1 MFVVRI
7 AGLNVKIKNKYRY
20 LRRHCKN
27 YIINTNKIDFT
38 ISATQKEIKKTKENA
53 EEDFSLGYCESA
65 CIYQK
70 ICEKMIDYNRFFFHS
85 SVVEVNGETFAF
97 SARSGVGKSTQT
109 KLWMEHFKDNCRVIN
124 GDKPLYEIKNNKLYA
139 YGVPWCG
146 KENYNIN
153 TKVEL
158 NNICF
163 LKRSE
168 TNKIRRLEKEEI
180 LDYIFEQ
187 VIFFIPKE
195 KAEKLLT
202 MLDFIIENIPCYL
215 LECNISDEAVTIAH
229 SAMSKGG
236 QHETKKRSSN

>member
-1 MFVVRI
+1 MLIVRI

-20 LRRHCKN
+20 LRKHCKN
-27 YIINTNKIDFT
+27 YLIDTHKIDFT
-38 ISATQKEIKKTKENA
+38 VSETKKHIQKTKDNA
-53 EEDFSLGYCESA
+53 VEEFSLGYCESA

-70 ICEKMIDYNRFFFHS
+70 ICEKMIDFNRFFFHS

-97 SARSGVGKSTQT
+97 AARSGVGKSTQT
-109 KLWMEHFKDNCRVIN
+109 KLWMEHFGDKCRVIN
-124 GDKPLYEIKNNKLYA
+124 GDKPIYEIKNNKLYA

-153 TKVEL
+153 ARVEL

-163 LKRSE
+163 IKRGE

-187 VIFFIPKE
+187 AIFEIAK
-195 KAEKLLT
+195 KRAEKLLT
-202 MLDFIIENIPCYL
+202 MLEFIVENIPCYL
-215 LECNISDEAVTIAH
+215 LECNISDDAVTVAH
-229 SAMSKGG
+229 SAMTKGG
-236 QHETKKRSSN
+236 QNETEKRSSN